1 MSYIIEVNNLRKT
14 YRKREVLR
22 GITFKVRKGSIT
34 GFIGPNGS
42 GKTTTIKILAGLTK
56 EDSGEVKVFGQRP
69 WDNPN
74 VMEKLSVIFTNIIIP
89 SENTVEEYLKDLSN
103 IYGNDYHELIDLLDL
118 RDYLKVKIKQLSSG
132 LAQRVQLAS
141 SLLKDSE
148 LIIADE
154 PTANLDPTSRIK
166 FYEIVKKLNKE
177 ESITFFISSHILS
190 ELEKVLTDVVFI
202 NNGLIIYSGKMNEA
216 LDLSKEEEVYV
227 LVNDVEKGIKVI
239 GGVIDGPYIRVKGD
253 IREIV
258 NKLYDNG
265 VEILSVWRSSLD
277 ETFKRFSDFKDD
289 I

>member
-1 MSYIIEVNNLRKT
+1 M
-14 YRKREVLR
+14 
-22 GITFKVRKGSIT
+22 
-34 GFIGPNGS
+34 
-42 GKTTTIKILAGLTK
+42 
-56 EDSGEVKVFGQRP
+56 
-69 WDNPN
+69 
-74 VMEKLSVIFTNIIIP
+74 
-89 SENTVEEYLKDLSN
+89 
-103 IYGNDYHELIDLLDL
+103 
-118 RDYLKVKIKQLSSG
+118 
-132 LAQRVQLAS
+132 
-141 SLLKDSE
+141 
-148 LIIADE
+148 
-154 PTANLDPTSRIK
+154 
-166 FYEIVKKLNKE
+166 
-177 ESITFFISSHILS
+177 S

>member
-166 FYEIVKKLNKE
+166 FYEIVKKLN
-177 ESITFFISSHILS
+177 
-190 ELEKVLTDVVFI
+190 
-202 NNGLIIYSGKMNEA
+202 
-216 LDLSKEEEVYV
+216 
-227 LVNDVEKGIKVI
+227 
-239 GGVIDGPYIRVKGD
+239 
-253 IREIV
+253 
-258 NKLYDNG
+258 
-265 VEILSVWRSSLD
+265 
-277 ETFKRFSDFKDD
+277 
-289 I
+289 

>member
-239 GGVIDGPYIRVKGD
+239 GGVIDGPYI
-253 IREIV
+253 
-258 NKLYDNG
+258 
-265 VEILSVWRSSLD
+265 
-277 ETFKRFSDFKDD
+277 
-289 I
+289 

>member
-1 MSYIIEVNNLRKT
+1 MSYIIEVSNLRKT
-14 YRKREVLR
+14 YRRREVLR

-69 WDNPN
+69 WDNPK
-74 VMEKLSVIFTNIIIP
+74 VAEKLSVIFTNIIIP

-103 IYGNDYHELIDLLDL
+103 IYGNDYHEFIDLLDL
-118 RDYLKVKIKQLSSG
+118 GDHLKVKIKQLSSG

-141 SLLKDSE
+141 SLLKNSE
-148 LIIADE
+148 LIVADE

-177 ESITFFISSHILS
+177 RGITFFISSHILS

-202 NNGLIIYSGKMNEA
+202 NNGLITYSGKINEA

-227 LVNDVEKGIKVI
+227 LVNDVEKGLKVI
-239 GGVIDGPYIRVKGD
+239 GGVIDGPYIKVKGD
-253 IREIV
+253 IKEIV
-258 NKLYDNG
+258 DKLYDNG

-277 ETFKRFSDFKDD
+277 ETFKRLSNSEDD